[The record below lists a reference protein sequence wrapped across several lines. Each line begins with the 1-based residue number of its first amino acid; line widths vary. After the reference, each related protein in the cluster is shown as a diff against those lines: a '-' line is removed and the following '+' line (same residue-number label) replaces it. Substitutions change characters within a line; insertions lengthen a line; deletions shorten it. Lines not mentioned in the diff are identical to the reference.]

1 MLKQKPMHVKML
13 ANRSGKRR
21 EWPSQMRGG
30 PSLFDMVHQI
40 KFVVLIAPLL
50 LGSALS
56 WAQSPDLDALR
67 RKAEAGDP
75 KAQFDLAEA
84 YSEGNGVAKDFPQGM
99 EWLKKSATQGYAG
112 AQVVLGIIFQQG
124 INTEKD
130 PSEAA
135 KWFRKAAKQAD
146 KDPKHAQTAQNHL
159 SDMLAQ
165 GLISA
170 QEADWH
176 HAESPATTAATT
188 PKTSKP
194 NQSPRFSFSEVETG
208 LTGGITNKRMATLVS
223 TYGVDFTLS
232 PNAKSRLTHD
242 GADDSLLQTIASSKR

>member
-1 MLKQKPMHVKML
+1 MAFSNEGCSTFLFNML
-13 ANRSGKRR
+13 R
-21 EWPSQMRGG
+21 
-30 PSLFDMVHQI
+30 QI
-40 KFVVLIAPLL
+40 KFVVLLGPLL

-56 WAQSPDLDALR
+56 WAQSPDFDALR

-84 YSEGNGVAKDFPQGM
+84 YSEGNGVAKDFGQGM
-99 EWLKKSATQGYAG
+99 EWLKKSATQGYPG
-112 AQVVLGIIFQQG
+112 AQVVLGIIFQKG

-135 KWFRKAAKQAD
+135 KWYRKAAKQAD
-146 KDPKHAQTAQNHL
+146 KDPKHAQTAQSHL

-170 QEADWH
+170 TEADWH
-176 HAESPATTAATT
+176 QAESPATTAATI
-188 PKTSKP
+188 PKPSKP
-194 NQSPRFSFSEVETG
+194 NHPPPFSLNDVETG
-208 LTGGITNKRMATLVS
+208 LTGGITNKRMATLVT

-232 PNAKSRLTHD
+232 PSARNRLTHD

>member
-1 MLKQKPMHVKML
+1 M
-13 ANRSGKRR
+13 AFSAEGRST
-21 EWPSQMRGG
+21 
-30 PSLFDMVHQI
+30 SLFDMLRQI
-40 KFVVLIAPLL
+40 KFVVLAGSLL
-50 LGSALS
+50 FGGASI
-56 WAQSPDLDALR
+56 WAQSPDFDALR

-146 KDPKHAQTAQNHL
+146 KDPKHAQTAQSHL
-159 SDMLAQ
+159 SEMLAQ

-170 QEADWH
+170 EEADWH
-176 HAESPATTAATT
+176 QSESSATTAATT
-188 PKTSKP
+188 PKPSKP
-194 NQSPRFSFSEVETG
+194 NHPPPFSLNEVEIG
-208 LTGGITNKRMATLVS
+208 LNGGITTKRMATLVS
-223 TYGVDFTLS
+223 TYGVDFPLTPS
-232 PNAKSRLTHD
+232 AKSRLTHD